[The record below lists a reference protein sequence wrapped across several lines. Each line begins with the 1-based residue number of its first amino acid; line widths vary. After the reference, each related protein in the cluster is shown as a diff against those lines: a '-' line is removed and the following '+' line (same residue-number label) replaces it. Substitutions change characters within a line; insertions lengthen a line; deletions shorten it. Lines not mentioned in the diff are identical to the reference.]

1 MGLPGAGKTTLAST
15 LAAHSS
21 GQHLSAGQW
30 LRDRM
35 AAGDQAAAEQLRA
48 STTMNR
54 PLFLRFLRESL
65 ARQPSHQDLLIIDGA
80 PRTPAQ
86 VSWLREALADGDAT
100 VFGVHLDLPSAT
112 AMQRLASRAPRHGD
126 GAAADPARRIAA
138 EEPGL
143 WLTLTAFGKHW
154 PLLTVSAG
162 ECQANVMNAVMSAV
176 SSRRAIPS
184 S

>member
-1 MGLPGAGKTTLAST
+1 MGLPGSGKTTLAST
-15 LAAHSS
+15 LAVQSG

-35 AAGDQAAAEQLRA
+35 AVGDQVAAEQLRA
-48 STTMNR
+48 SATMSR

-65 ARQPSHQDLLIIDGA
+65 AQQPGHPGMLIIDGA

-86 VSWLREALADGDAT
+86 VTWLREALADGDAT
-100 VFGVHLDLPSAT
+100 VIGVHLDLPSAM

-143 WLTLTAFGKHW
+143 RLTLTAFGKHW
-154 PLLTVSAG
+154 PLLTVNAG
-162 ECQANVMNAVMSAV
+162 EVQANVMNDVISAV